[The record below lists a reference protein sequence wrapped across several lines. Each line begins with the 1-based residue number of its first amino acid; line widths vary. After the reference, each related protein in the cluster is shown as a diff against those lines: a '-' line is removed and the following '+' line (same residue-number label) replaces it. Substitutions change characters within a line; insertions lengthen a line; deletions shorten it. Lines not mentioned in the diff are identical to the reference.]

1 MKEQEIQE
9 IAQKIICAEKNIE
22 LGKDVQLNEAKIETY
37 MKNLSFLNLL
47 KVVMYIENYLDNEE
61 NF

>member
-9 IAQKIICAEKNIE
+9 IAQKIICAEKNIA

-37 MKNLSFLNLL
+37 MKNLSPINLI
-47 KVVMYIENYLDNEE
+47 KVVMYIEDHLDNEE